1 MFSKEKKTYD
11 SPAIERIPLS
21 DENLDKVAGGTQPDG
36 GTGDSGSPLDND
48 GGHGEDGGMD
58 DATNGSEN
66 TDVGRGNGRGGACR
80 SPIKHRAPRSFSG
93 GRNLGC

>member
-11 SPAIERIPLS
+11 VPEIEKIPLS
-21 DENLDKVAGGTQPDG
+21 DEYLDKVAGGTQPDG
-36 GTGDSGSPLDND
+36 GTGGSDSPLDHD
-48 GGHGEDGGMD
+48 EGHSEDGGIGT
-58 DATNGSEN
+58 TNNEN